1 MHFKQSEEPDVPCLN
16 PDGQDLQDKSDESSF
31 APRNVPGAHW
41 TQLLPVE
48 PSGQSVQEDAPSF
61 ACVQEPIGQSVQKL
75 SPILFPIFPEGHCK
89 QAEVSF

>member
-61 ACVQEPIGQSVQKL
+61 ACVQEPTGQSVHNE
-75 SPILFPIFPEGHCK
+75 SPTSLPIIPDAHFK
-89 QAEVSF
+89 QDEVSF